1 MSPNASQGPGVAE
14 IGARFKDL
22 ERGISSRIV
31 GLDEVVEDLLV
42 CLLSGGHCLLTGVP
56 GLAKTLLVST
66 VSELLSLE
74 YRRIQFTPDLMPAD
88 ITGTEVIAQDRQTGE
103 RSFRYL
109 PGPIFANII
118 LADEINR
125 TPPKTQSALLEAM
138 EEGYVTS
145 VGQRHALDSPFFV
158 LATQNP
164 IEQEGTYPLPAA
176 QLDRFMMN
184 VPVDYPSET
193 EEYRI
198 IRKTISGPPAALEP
212 ILSRDEIVAIL
223 GRVRRTAAP
232 DDVVREAMRV
242 VRATRPEGPTAAAA
256 AKESLSWGAGPRAA
270 HAIITGAK
278 ARALI
283 RGRETADR
291 DDVWALVRPVL
302 RHRLIP
308 NYRAIAGQIS
318 TDEVLDRID
327 EELRGPRET
336 VRVGWLPRVAG
347 FAKGLIGGGGPR
359 RAERVT
365 A

>member
-1 MSPNASQGPGVAE
+1 MSESPQQVPSVAE
-14 IGARFKDL
+14 VGARFEEL

-88 ITGTEVIAQDRQTGE
+88 ITGTEVIAQDKKTGE

-138 EEGYVTS
+138 EEGFVTS
-145 VGQRHALDSPFFV
+145 VGKRHALDSPFFV

-184 VPVDYPSET
+184 VPVDYPSEA

-198 IRKTISGPPAALEP
+198 IRKTITGPPAELEAL
-212 ILSRDEIVAIL
+212 LSRDEIVSIL
-223 GRVRRTAAP
+223 ARVRSTPAP
-232 DDVVREAMRV
+232 DAVVREAMRV
-242 VRATRPEGPTAAAA
+242 VRATRPDGSTATGA
-256 AKESLSWGAGPRAA
+256 AKEWLSWGAGPRAA

-283 RGRETADR
+283 RGREAASV

-318 TDEVLDRID
+318 TDDILDRID
-327 EELRGPRET
+327 EELRGPRSIE
-336 VRVGWLPRVAG
+336 RVGWLPRVAG
-347 FAKGLIGGGGPR
+347 FARGLFGGNGARG
-359 RAERVT
+359 AGRVT